1 MTNMRFTWVGQK
13 FLLINR
19 VSKIISFIVVALI
32 SLNLSGKEINIGLFY
47 SENIQEAGF
56 SAKNSFFDV
65 FCGHDSLTRI
75 LPNGQLSVKIEK
87 DKLRLLKNGRS
98 LGRYDSL
105 YLKSADSNS
114 IIHIKTKPNKTK
126 SFKGDFKILPCK
138 GQLKI
143 INHINLDDYVEGV
156 IAAEAGI
163 SGNLEFYK
171 VQAILARTYALH
183 NKQKHS
189 KEGFSL
195 CNTTHCQVYKGLT
208 NDDKIKKAVEATKG
222 LVIVDTSGQI
232 ITSTYHSN
240 SGGQTMNGKDVWGKE
255 FPYLVSVVDSF
266 SLAWKNGLRWEKTI
280 DTSEWFGY
288 LREKLNDSIMYSY
301 INLQTLDFKQEQRKV
316 YFDTTALLPLTELRG
331 DWGLK
336 STFFSIQQEGA
347 KVVLYG
353 RGYGHGV
360 GLSQTGAMKM
370 ADMGFYYDEI
380 IHFYYHNVEIVPL
393 EEVGKV
399 LMR

>member
-1 MTNMRFTWVGQK
+1 MRNMRFTWVDLKPFSLNKGNK
-13 FLLINR
+13 AISFLL
-19 VSKIISFIVVALI
+19 FALI
-32 SLNLSGKEINIGLFY
+32 SFNISASELSIGLFY
-47 SENIQEAGF
+47 GKNIQKADF
-56 SAKNSFFDV
+56 SAKNTFFDV
-65 FCGHDSLTRI
+65 FCGNDSLTRI
-75 LPNGQLSVKIEK
+75 SPNGQLLVKIEK
-87 DKLRLLKNGRS
+87 DKLRLLKSGRS

-114 IIHIKTKPNKTK
+114 IIRIKTKDNKAK
-126 SFKGDFKILPCK
+126 HFKGDFKILPSEA
-138 GQLKI
+138 QIKI

-183 NKQKHS
+183 NKQKHAD
-189 KEGFSL
+189 EGFNL

-208 NDDKIKKAVEATKG
+208 SDDKIKEAVKTTKG

-288 LREKLNDSIMYSY
+288 LREKLGDSIMHSY
-301 INLQTLDFKQEQRKV
+301 INLQTLDFEQEQRKV

-331 DWGLK
+331 DWGLR

-393 EEVGKV
+393 EEVGD
-399 LMR
+399 RAY